1 MFVTERRNRILELLY
16 KDKKISIRKLQTNL
30 DVSACTIRNDLRKLE
45 ENGLIQRTHG
55 GAVMPN
61 FIQQDLSISFRKN
74 KNAEE
79 KSAICKEAAALVREG
94 HCIFLDG
101 SSTAFIL
108 AKHLKNKER
117 ITVITNGLYTALELK
132 ENPNINVILTGGVM
146 CPKSASMEGLLG
158 KDLITQINADIAF
171 VSAKG
176 FSLKEGLTD
185 FNVYESEL
193 KKLMLSRVKKI
204 VALVD
209 YSKLDNI
216 STASFV
222 KPEQIDILITDA
234 NIPPQLLQEYKNAGL
249 NMKVAQIPTDK
260 T

>member
-45 ENGLIQRTHG
+45 EDGLIQRTHG
-55 GAVMPN
+55 GAMPT
-61 FIQQDLSISFRKN
+61 FIQQDLSSSFRKN

-108 AKHLKNKER
+108 AKHLKDKER

-234 NIPPQLLQEYKNAGL
+234 NIPPQLLEKYQDADVKVL
-249 NMKVAQIPTDK
+249 VAQQEIEGN
-260 T
+260 